1 MLNTGMFA
9 IFKVSQSLTSLQN
22 RHELEQVKNKCSRDS
37 SVKSQKAQPAL
48 SNLNRLWR
56 KLETG

>member
-1 MLNTGMFA
+1 MLNTGMFD

-22 RHELEQVKNKCSRDS
+22 WHEMGQVKNKCSRDS

-48 SNLNRLWR
+48 SNLNRL
-56 KLETG
+56 